1 MDHGRAQCL
10 GAQAPAAPK
19 ATAAPKEQVRYPN
32 GSGRM
37 LPSRRLLGAPGGAG
51 AAHII
56 QFRPVG
62 IESPGDELAPEGTD
76 FSERLGGLAAGRRG
90 GGRGWSDACRDQ
102 DLLYFGA

>member
-1 MDHGRAQCL
+1 MVARNAWARKRPRPQSNRGL
-10 GAQAPAAPK
+10 
-19 ATAAPKEQVRYPN
+19 KEQVRYPN

-62 IESPGDELAPEGTD
+62 IESPGEELAPEGTD
-76 FSERLGGLAAGRRG
+76 FSERVGAVATAYRG
-90 GGRGWSDACRDQ
+90 GTRTCGDACHDEP
-102 DLLYFGA
+102 

>member
-1 MDHGRAQCL
+1 
-10 GAQAPAAPK
+10 
-19 ATAAPKEQVRYPN
+19 
-32 GSGRM
+32 M

-76 FSERLGGLAAGRRG
+76 FSERVGAVAAACRG
-90 GGRGWSDACRDQ
+90 GKGSRSDACHDEA
-102 DLLYFGA
+102 LLFFAGGFCRAERPFEAPKASFGLIY